1 MSSTIPEEARPL
13 SRLFRP
19 ASIAIIGASKDA
31 TSLSGRPLDILLQHR
46 YDGRVYPVN
55 PNRPEVGGLPA
66 WPSIKSV
73 PEAVDLVVVA
83 VRASLVLDVLRDCA
97 DAGARHAVIF
107 TSGFAEEGAAGRRAE
122 DELAAL
128 AHASGMRILGPNAE
142 GFFNVHDGIP
152 VSFSP
157 TVDYK
162 RGLTRLQP
170 GNVAVVSQSGGL
182 GFALFNWGQRVGLGA
197 SHVVTTGNE
206 ADLDA
211 LDAAGFLL
219 EDASTDVVALLIE
232 GFRRPEK
239 LGPVARRA
247 AELHKFLVV
256 AKLGRSGAGSR
267 GAWAHTAHDAGDDSA
282 YQEEFARWGVVQ
294 AEDQEDLLDIA
305 FALSRRSVMRGRRVG
320 IITSSGGAGVWLA
333 DACDVARLLVPELRA
348 ETQERLRALMPSYGS
363 PRNPVDVTAQVF
375 GVAGIAPAL
384 DLLCQ
389 SPEVDAVA
397 LVCSLASPHML
408 EREDSEIAAVLARSA
423 KPVVVYSYTSP
434 GDASLDLLGRMGL
447 PWYPSPRRTARALA
461 TLEAIGRSGQEA
473 ASLRPDMGRGNSDGS
488 DQARVHHKG

>member
-1 MSSTIPEEARPL
+1 MSSTIPGDAHPL

-19 ASIAIIGASKDA
+19 ASIAIVGASQDA
-31 TSLSGRPLDILLQHR
+31 TSLSGRPLDILLQHH
-46 YDGRVYPVN
+46 YDGRLYPVN
-55 PNRPEVGGLPA
+55 PNRSEVAGLPT
-66 WPSIKSV
+66 WPSIKAV

-83 VRASLVLDVLRDCA
+83 VRASLVPNVLRECA

-107 TSGFAEEGAAGRRAE
+107 TSGFAEEGAGGRRAQ

-128 AHASGMRILGPNAE
+128 SHASGMRILGPNAE
-142 GFFNVHDGIP
+142 GFFNVNDGIP

-206 ADLDA
+206 ADLEA
-211 LDAAGFLL
+211 LDVAGFLL

-232 GFRRPEK
+232 GFRDPER
-239 LGPVARRA
+239 LGPVALRA
-247 AELHKFLVV
+247 AELQKFLVV
-256 AKLGRSGAGSR
+256 AKLGRSDAGSR
-267 GAWAHTAHDAGDDSA
+267 GAWAHTAHDAGNDST
-282 YQEEFARWGVVQ
+282 YREEFARWGVVQ

-305 FALSRRSVMRGRRVG
+305 FALSRRSLSPGQRIG

-333 DACDVARLLVPELRA
+333 DACDAAGLSVPELRP
-348 ETQERLRALMPSYGS
+348 ETQERLRALIPSYGS
-363 PRNPVDVTAQVF
+363 PRNPIDVTAQVF
-375 GVAGIAPAL
+375 GIAGIAPVL
-384 DLLCQ
+384 DLMCQ
-389 SPEVDAVA
+389 SEEVDAVA

-408 EREDSEIAAVLARSA
+408 EREDTEIAAVLARSA
-423 KPVVVYSYTSP
+423 KPVLVYSYTSP
-434 GDASLDLLGRMGL
+434 GDASLELLGRMRL
-447 PWYPSPRRTARALA
+447 PWYPSARRTARALSA
-461 TLEAIGRSGQEA
+461 LQA
-473 ASLRPDMGRGNSDGS
+473 ASLPRRPGGNL
-488 DQARVHHKG
+488 ALT

>member
-1 MSSTIPEEARPL
+1 M
-13 SRLFRP
+13 FRP
-19 ASIAIIGASKDA
+19 SSIAIIGASKDP

-46 YDGRVYPVN
+46 YDGRLYPVN
-55 PNRPEVGGLPA
+55 PNRSEVGGRPT
-66 WPSIKSV
+66 WPSIKAV

-97 DAGARHAVIF
+97 DAKARHAVIF

-128 AHASGMRILGPNAE
+128 ARASGMRILGPNAE

-157 TVDYK
+157 AVDYK
-162 RGLTRLQP
+162 QGLVRLQP

-211 LDAAGFLL
+211 LEVAGFLL
-219 EDASTDVVALLIE
+219 EDASTEVVALLIE

-239 LGPVARRA
+239 LEPVARRA
-247 AELHKFLVV
+247 AELQKSLVV
-256 AKLGRSGAGSR
+256 AKLGRSAAGSR
-267 GAWAHTAHDAGDDSA
+267 GAWAHTAHDAGDDCA
-282 YQEEFARWGVVQ
+282 YQEEFARWGVAQ

-305 FALSRRSVMRGRRVG
+305 FALSRRSGVQGRRVG
-320 IITSSGGAGVWLA
+320 IITISGGAGVWLA
-333 DACDVARLLVPELRA
+333 DACDAVRLSVPELRA
-348 ETQERLRALMPSYGS
+348 ETQERLRALIPSYGS
-363 PRNPVDVTAQVF
+363 PKNPVDVTAQVF
-375 GVAGIAPAL
+375 GVAGIAPVL
-384 DLLCQ
+384 DVLCQ

-397 LVCSLASPHML
+397 LVCSLASPRML
-408 EREDSEIAAVLARSA
+408 DREETEIAAALARTA

-434 GDASLDLLGRMGL
+434 GDATLDLLGRMGL
-447 PWYPSPRRTARALA
+447 PWYPSARRTARALA
-461 TLEAIGRSGQEA
+461 ALDAAGRGGREA
-473 ASLRPDMGRGNSDGS
+473 ASP
-488 DQARVHHKG
+488 

>member
-1 MSSTIPEEARPL
+1 MTGQGDAHPL
-13 SRLFRP
+13 EGLFRP
-19 ASIAIIGASKDA
+19 SSIAIIGASKDA
-31 TSLSGRPLDILLQHR
+31 TSLSGRPLDILLQHG

-55 PNRPEVGGLPA
+55 PNRSEVGGLPT
-66 WPSIKSV
+66 WPSIKAV

-83 VRASLVLDVLRDCA
+83 VRASLVPDVLSECA
-97 DAGARHAVIF
+97 SAKARHAVIF

-128 AHASGMRILGPNAE
+128 ARASGMRIPGPNAE

-162 RGLTRLQP
+162 QGLVRLQP

-182 GFALFNWGQRVGLGA
+182 GFALFNWGQRVGVGA

-211 LDAAGFLL
+211 LEVAGFLL
-219 EDASTDVVALLIE
+219 EDASTEVVALLIE

-239 LGPVARRA
+239 LGPLARRA
-247 AELHKFLVV
+247 AELQKSLVV
-256 AKLGRSGAGSR
+256 AKLGRSSAGSR

-282 YQEEFARWGVVQ
+282 YQEDFTRWGVLQ

-305 FALSRRSVMRGRRVG
+305 FALSRRSGVPGRRVG
-320 IITSSGGAGVWLA
+320 IITISGGAGVWLA
-333 DACDVARLLVPELRA
+333 DACDAASLSVPELRA
-348 ETQERLRALMPSYGS
+348 ETQERLRALIPSYGS
-363 PRNPVDVTAQVF
+363 PQNPVDVTAQVF
-375 GVAGIAPAL
+375 GVAGIAPVL

-397 LVCSLASPHML
+397 LVCSLASPRML
-408 EREDSEIAAVLARSA
+408 DREESEIAAALARSA

-434 GDASLDLLGRMGL
+434 GDATLDLLGRIGL
-447 PWYPSPRRTARALA
+447 PWYPSARRTARSLA
-461 TLEAIGRSGQEA
+461 ALEATGPGRREA
-473 ASLRPDMGRGNSDGS
+473 ASP
-488 DQARVHHKG
+488 

>member
-1 MSSTIPEEARPL
+1 MTFVTGQRDAHSL
-13 SRLFRP
+13 SGMFRP
-19 ASIAIIGASKDA
+19 SSIAIIGASKDA
-31 TSLSGRPLDILLQHR
+31 TSLSGRPLDILLQHGYR
-46 YDGRVYPVN
+46 GRVYPVN
-55 PNRPEVGGLPA
+55 PNRSDVGGLPT
-66 WPSIKSV
+66 WPSIKAV

-97 DAGARHAVIF
+97 SEQARHAVIF

-128 AHASGMRILGPNAE
+128 ARASGMRILGPNAE

-162 RGLTRLQP
+162 QGLVRPQP

-182 GFALFNWGQRVGLGA
+182 GFALFNWGQRVGAGT

-211 LDAAGFLL
+211 LEVAGFLL
-219 EDASTDVVALLIE
+219 EDASTEVVALLIE

-239 LGPVARRA
+239 LEPVARRA
-247 AELHKFLVV
+247 AELQKSLVV
-256 AKLGRSGAGSR
+256 AKIGRSSAGSR

-282 YQEEFARWGVVQ
+282 YQQEFARWGVVQ

-305 FALSRRSVMRGRRVG
+305 FALSRRPGVPGRRVG
-320 IITSSGGAGVWLA
+320 IITISGGAGVWLA
-333 DACDVARLLVPELRA
+333 DACDAAGLSVPELQP

-375 GVAGIAPAL
+375 GVAGIAPVL
-384 DLLCQ
+384 DSLCQ
-389 SPEVDAVA
+389 SPEVDAIA
-397 LVCSLASPHML
+397 LVCSLASPRML
-408 EREDSEIAAVLARSA
+408 DREETEIAAVLARSA

-434 GDASLDLLGRMGL
+434 GDTNLDLMGRLGL
-447 PWYPSPRRTARALA
+447 AWYPSARRAARALA
-461 TLEAIGRSGQEA
+461 ALVAAARGRQET
-473 ASLRPDMGRGNSDGS
+473 AS
-488 DQARVHHKG
+488 A

>member
-1 MSSTIPEEARPL
+1 VTGPNSLAGGNAHPL
-13 SRLFRP
+13 SGMFRP
-19 ASIAIIGASKDA
+19 SSIAIIGASKDA

-55 PNRPEVGGLPA
+55 PNRSDVGGLPT
-66 WPSIKSV
+66 WPSIKAV

-97 DAGARHAVIF
+97 SAEARHAVIF

-128 AHASGMRILGPNAE
+128 ARASGMRILGPNAE

-157 TVDYK
+157 AVDYK
-162 RGLTRLQP
+162 QGLVRLQP

-182 GFALFNWGQRVGLGA
+182 GFALFNGGQRVGVGV

-206 ADLDA
+206 ADLEA
-211 LDAAGFLL
+211 LEVAGYLL
-219 EDASTDVVALLIE
+219 EEASTKVVALLIE

-247 AELHKFLVV
+247 AELQKSLVV
-256 AKLGRSGAGSR
+256 AKLGRSSAGSR

-305 FALSRRSVMRGRRVG
+305 FALSRQSDRRSGVPGRRVG
-320 IITSSGGAGVWLA
+320 IITISGGAGVWLA
-333 DACDVARLLVPELRA
+333 DACDTVSLSVPELRA
-348 ETQERLRALMPSYGS
+348 ETQERLRALIPSYGS
-363 PRNPVDVTAQVF
+363 PKNPVDVTAQVF
-375 GVAGIAPAL
+375 GVAGIAPVL
-384 DLLCQ
+384 DVLCQ

-397 LVCSLASPHML
+397 LVCSLASPRML
-408 EREDSEIAAVLARSA
+408 EREETEIAAVLARSA

-434 GDASLDLLGRMGL
+434 GDANLDLLGRLGL
-447 PWYPSPRRTARALA
+447 PWYPNARRAARALA
-461 TLEAIGRSGQEA
+461 VLEATGQQRPQ
-473 ASLRPDMGRGNSDGS
+473 SLG
-488 DQARVHHKG
+488 A